1 MWEKKYAA
9 SSVNK
14 NISSQSPRELG
25 LALVVSR
32 AGLPFQLPQPLLV
45 FHAGFLAFSSLPY
58 GETVTSLLSLDVWCR
73 RPSLPP
79 PHDPKAIKP
88 NYPKQGFVL
97 SGMK

>member
-25 LALVVSR
+25 LVLVVSR

-58 GETVTSLLSLDVWCR
+58 GEIVTSLLSLDVWCR

-79 PHDPKAIKP
+79 PPTTPKPSKLITRNRAL
-88 NYPKQGFVL
+88 FSVE
-97 SGMK
+97 